1 VVLVIIDRNRRI
13 KSQRVLGPE
22 IVRNFPDGVRK
33 LFVGSGEK
41 SLGSGI
47 VRKPPENIS
56 RVVDLA
62 AIDQRQLLA
71 GPAEKRLLILAKITD
86 RVNL

>member
-1 VVLVIIDRNRRI
+1 
-13 KSQRVLGPE
+13 LGPE
-22 IVRNFPDGVRK
+22 IVRNFPDRLRK
-33 LFVGSGEK
+33 FLVGSGEK

-47 VRKPPENIS
+47 GRKPPEDIS

-62 AIDQRQLLA
+62 AIDQGQLLA
-71 GPAEKRLLILAKITD
+71 GPAEKRFLVLAEIPD